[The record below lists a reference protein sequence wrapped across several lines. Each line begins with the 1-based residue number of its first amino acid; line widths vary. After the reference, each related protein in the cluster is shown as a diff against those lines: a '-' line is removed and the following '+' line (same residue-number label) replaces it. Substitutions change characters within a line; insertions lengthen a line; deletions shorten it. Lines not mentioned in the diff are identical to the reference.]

1 VKGFWSF
8 VKTTLF
14 GGFGVLLPLLILFVV
29 FRALWSFLMGA
40 IRPLTSFATRNL
52 EGIAADVVA
61 IAIVIG
67 VFFLVGWVVRTRLGK
82 YIHQFIETHIL
93 QRIPGYKLVG
103 ETVKFFDAGREKPF
117 KTVALV
123 RPFGEGSLQ
132 TAFVTDTH
140 ADGTYTVFVP
150 QSPNPMQG
158 DNYHLRPE
166 DVLVIDVGADDAMKT
181 VIAGGVGTSELMEDT
196 DARIADLAQTS

>member
-1 VKGFWSF
+1 MKGLWSF

-29 FRALWSFLMGA
+29 FRALWNFLIGA
-40 IRPLTSFATRNL
+40 IRPLTSFATQGIPEPL
-52 EGIAADVVA
+52 ADIVGIAM
-61 IAIVIG
+61 VIG
-67 VFFLVGWVVRTRLGK
+67 LFFLVGWAVRTRLGK
-82 YIHQFIETHIL
+82 YVHEFVETHIL
-93 QRIPGYKLVG
+93 RRIPGYKLVG
-103 ETVKFFDAGREKPF
+103 ETVRFFEAGRERPF

-140 ADGTYTVFVP
+140 ADGSYTVFVP

-158 DNYHLRPE
+158 DNYHLRAE
-166 DVLVIDVGADDAMKT
+166 DVLVIDVGVDEAMKT
-181 VIAGGVGTSELMEDT
+181 VIAGGVGTSGLMT
-196 DARIADLAQTS
+196 DVDGGMAEAAARR